1 MNKREFYHWTQDS
14 CLYIELMFKR
24 EFVRGF
30 RAIDQHKSIDS
41 FKILDAGCGAGE
53 LSRELAEY
61 FEVGNVYGCDINEQQ
76 IESCKLKNPAINY
89 FSHDLLAPL
98 LTNLV
103 GSVKFDVIFFTAAL
117 AQFTQSE
124 QATVLKHA
132 KNSLSDRGFIWIID
146 VNNPATLQLF
156 KSLPLQHQVVYSNS
170 FSKCLFNRV
179 AIMLLANRMPLT
191 LLRVLEFFCVG
202 SNSLTQLIIRVNS

>member
-1 MNKREFYHWTQDS
+1 MNKREFYHWTQDP

-41 FKILDAGCGAGE
+41 LKILDAGCGAGQ

-61 FEVGNVYGCDINEQQ
+61 FAVGNVYGCDIDEQQ
-76 IESCKLKNPAINY
+76 IESCQLKNPAINY
-89 FSHDLLAPL
+89 FSHDLLTPL
-98 LTNLV
+98 V
-103 GSVKFDVIFFTAAL
+103 CSVKFDIVFFTVAL

-124 QATVLKHA
+124 QAIVLKNA
-132 KNSLSDRGFIWIID
+132 KDSLSDRGFIWIVD
-146 VNNPATLQLF
+146 VNNAATLQLF
-156 KSLPLQHQVVYSNS
+156 KSLPLQHQVVYRNS

-202 SNSLTQLIIRVNS
+202 SNSLTQLIIRVN